1 MNLRIIFLHTIWK
14 GLDRHVANRAACRYI
29 AEHFRPS
36 RKRHARSVYSLKH
49 DFEQAANRYIN
60 EADYSECLRHCGLKV
75 AGGRVFANLGDQYGQ
90 TKST

>member
-1 MNLRIIFLHTIWK
+1 MNLRTIFLHTIWK

-36 RKRHARSVYSLKH
+36 RKPSRRSVYSLKH

-60 EADYSECLRHCGLKV
+60 EVDYSECLRQCGLKV
-75 AGGRVFANLGDQYGQ
+75 VDGRVFGDEHE
-90 TKST
+90 